1 MLALRFIF
9 GFVPVPVVYTRRM
22 LGRWG
27 AGRSYGVFVA
37 IDPEKRADRGLLE
50 HELQH
55 CRQFYRSLG
64 LNALL
69 YFLSK
74 RHRYRQEVECY
85 AVQLIY
91 SEDPAQDVG
100 TFASYIHRH
109 YGLGKYVTPLE
120 ARQRLSYEYYL
131 RSSAV
136 R

>member
-1 MLALRFIF
+1 MITFRPIY
-9 GFVPVPVVYTRRM
+9 GVIPIPVIYSRRL
-22 LGRWG
+22 LGPWG
-27 AGRSYGVFVA
+27 SGRSYGVLVA
-37 IDPEKRADRGLLE
+37 IDPAKRHDRGLLE

-55 CRQFYRSLG
+55 CRQCYRSLG